1 MGEPVESTTSSR
13 LPSEEIGRRG
23 RDIYERAIRHQV
35 EADHHGE
42 IVAIDIDSGE
52 WATGEGVTDAVNRLK
67 ETCPGAINILSERVG
82 YRGLASFGA
91 GSLRRIR

>member
-1 MGEPVESTTSSR
+1 MGESDETTTSSR

-23 RDIYERAIRHQV
+23 RDIYEREIRHQV

-42 IVAIDIDSGE
+42 IVAIDI
-52 WATGEGVTDAVNRLK
+52 
-67 ETCPGAINILSERVG
+67 LSERVG

-91 GSLRRIR
+91 VSLRRIR